1 MIASINSADYINI
14 KDTLIKSNYSS
25 IKHFNITAN
34 TLEVKYFEPKN
45 ELELKPC

>member
-25 IKHFNITAN
+25 IKHFNLTDTRSKIFRT
-34 TLEVKYFEPKN
+34 KK
-45 ELELKPC
+45 